1 MNAFLNWLDN
11 RTGICTA
18 YNNCATRPLPGGARW
33 TRVWPCTITFT
44 FAVQVITGLVL
55 WMYYSP
61 SAQSAWESVYHLQHE
76 VWGGWLLR
84 AIHHYSG
91 QVLLVLVGLYGL
103 QLVLTWKCR
112 APREFIFWTVIAM
125 GLCTLAL
132 LLTGDLLEWDQNSV
146 SATMTRVG
154 FLNMLPLVGNDL
166 FKLAAGV
173 PGPGFGS
180 LTLTRFVT
188 YHIGLFA
195 GGFLVL
201 CAAMMYFGRKAD
213 DEERKQGA
221 TGTPMFPDQV
231 LRSAIA
237 CCAVIA
243 VVLVLSCSHGVSGDH
258 RGVGLG
264 SPADPAES
272 YAAAR
277 PEWAFMGLYGF
288 AEWFPQKY
296 EWMKLIPIFIIPGCI
311 VGLFALMP
319 LIGRW
324 FIGYLFSSLVV
335 LALLAGNIYFAL
347 HVVNRDAAD
356 EAHQAALKDGRL
368 KADRAIELV
377 RGPLGIPP
385 TGALTLLRNDPK
397 TVGPQLFKQH
407 CASCHDHLA
416 PDGSGIRAEESSAPN
431 LFAYGTRKWV
441 AGWLD
446 PEQISG
452 PNYFGNTA
460 FKNGDMVGFV
470 RDAMSDLEEEDV
482 EDVAA
487 LVAAL
492 SAQAELKSQAELDK
506 KDAEMLEHGTEMITD
521 VFGCTDC
528 HKFGEKGQ
536 LGMAPDLTGYA
547 SREWTIG
554 IIANP
559 AAARFYRDTNDRMPA
574 YAENEE
580 DPSKN
585 LLSRKQLELLT
596 DWLRGEWYEPEPPLA
611 DEPKDEKVEEVKEAK
626 ESPEPEAKA
635 EE

>member
-1 MNAFLNWLDN
+1 MNAFLEWLDN

-18 YNNCATRPLPGGARW
+18 CNNSATRPLPGGARW
-33 TRVWPCTITFT
+33 TRVWPCTIIFT
-44 FAVQVITGLVL
+44 FAVQVITGLVI

-61 SAQSAWESVYHLQHE
+61 SAQSAWESVYHLQYD

-91 QVLLVLVGLYGL
+91 QALLVLVGLYVI

-112 APREFIFWTVIAM
+112 APREFVFWTAVAM
-125 GLCTLAL
+125 GLCVLGL

-146 SATMTRVG
+146 SATKTRVG

-173 PGPGFGS
+173 PGPNFGS

-188 YHIGLFA
+188 YHIGLCA

-201 CAAMMYFGRKAD
+201 CAAMVYFGRKAD
-213 DEERKQGA
+213 DEERKKNA
-221 TGTPMFPDQV
+221 AGTPMFPNQV

-237 CCAVIA
+237 CCIVIA
-243 VVLVLSCSHGVSGDH
+243 VVLVLSCSHGVTGDH

-264 SPADPAES
+264 APADPAES

-288 AEWFPQKY
+288 AEWFPQPF
-296 EWMKLIPIFIIPGCI
+296 ELMKLFPIFIIPGCV
-311 VGLFALMP
+311 VGLFLLMP

-324 FIGYLFSSLVV
+324 FIGYLLSSFIVV
-335 LALLAGNIYFAL
+335 GLLAGNIYFAI
-347 HVVNRDAAD
+347 HVIERDAAD
-356 EAHQAALKDGRL
+356 EKHQAALKEGAEL
-368 KADRAIELV
+368 AERAKVLA
-377 RGPLGIPP
+377 RGPQGIPP
-385 TGALTLLRNDPK
+385 TGALTLMRNDPK
-397 TVGPQLFKQH
+397 TVGPKLFKQH
-407 CASCHDHLA
+407 CASCHDHTDA
-416 PDGSGIRAEESSAPN
+416 EGNGIKAEESSAPN
-431 LFAYGTRKWV
+431 LYGYGTRKWV
-441 AGWLD
+441 SGWLD

-460 FKNGDMVGFV
+460 FSGGDMVGFV
-470 RDAMSDLEEEDV
+470 KEAMADLEEEDE

-487 LVAAL
+487 IITAL
-492 SAQAELKSQAELDK
+492 SAQAKLKSQAALDK
-506 KDAEMLEHGTEMITD
+506 KDTEQVEYGMEMMTD

-528 HKFGEKGQ
+528 HKLGKKGQ
-536 LGMAPDLTGYA
+536 LGTAPDLTGYA
-547 SREWTIG
+547 SREWTAG

-574 YAENEE
+574 YAENED

-585 LLSRKQLELLT
+585 LLSKKQIELLT
-596 DWLRGEWYEPEPPLA
+596 DWLRGEWYEPEVG
-611 DEPKDEKVEEVKEAK
+611 E
-626 ESPEPEAKA
+626 KA
-635 EE
+635 EEAKSAEKEDAKPAEKEDAKADAE